1 MEYKKCLV
9 QLDEVLN
16 YLSIENI
23 EKIPLEIRNSIKQQ
37 KDKEYNWKYDKSKA
51 LKEQELDRITVALLS
66 YLNMEYLLN
75 PEQKEY
81 METIHKINEQ
91 KIEKEKQKQDRY
103 NYDNLFNNKT
113 STAIQEENISENVA
127 IVEYKESLFKK
138 IINKIKKFFIKIDSS
153 K

>member
-1 MEYKKCLV
+1 MEYAKCLV
-9 QLDEVLN
+9 QLDEILN
-16 YLSIENI
+16 YLSLDNL
-23 EKIPLEIRNSIKQQ
+23 EKIPFEVRNSIKQQ
-37 KDKEYNWKYDKSKA
+37 KDKEYIWKYDKRKA
-51 LKEQELDRITVALLS
+51 LKEQELDRKTVALLS

-113 STAIQEENISENVA
+113 STVIQEENISENVS
-127 IVEYKESLFKK
+127 ILEYKESLFKK
-138 IINKIKKFFIKIDSS
+138 IINKIKIFLKK
-153 K
+153 